1 MYYFFY
7 VIFKKK
13 WFIILISILCVALTV
28 LGSLLYTPL
37 YKATTKILV
46 RANVTQE
53 VVLFKDLY
61 QQVPKTSNIVPANN
75 FIELAKSEAFA
86 RTIVDRFQLDK
97 KLQRKYEDPQEFR
110 EYVRS
115 YLKEAA
121 DWVSD
126 AIHDLQSRITGER
139 PKESKT
145 DYTAKAVKKF
155 LEDMTDIEYVPE
167 SDIINLTIWGESPK
181 EAEDMSKELANMVIQ
196 NSISSEQNAASYGYN
211 FSQGEVEK
219 AEKELTIAEQNL
231 NRFKQRQD
239 ISKIEKQKEIKLN
252 ALDEVEKNLISVSAE
267 LSTKKA
273 RIEEGM
279 RQINEQKKKLTSL
292 DSYQN
297 LLNEN
302 VSLNVDVSALKAK
315 KQEYELARRQI
326 KAALSDLVEKELELT
341 QLEREVDLK
350 NQLFTKLDS
359 KQDELNVQRVS
370 KLTGID
376 LRLIDTPKISDT
388 ADPDVPDWELNL
400 GIGIPASVLLAI
412 GLAFLLELSN
422 ESFWVGDQVEKRLNI
437 PLLGTIREVKGV
449 EEAE

>member
-13 WFIILISILCVALTV
+13 WLIILTSILGVALTV

-61 QQVPKTSNIVPANN
+61 QQVPKTSNIIPANN

-86 RTIVDRFQLDK
+86 RIIVDEFQLDK

-110 EYVRS
+110 DYFRS
-115 YLKEAA
+115 YVKEAA
-121 DWVSD
+121 DRVSD
-126 AIHDLQSRITGER
+126 AIQDLQSRVTGES

-167 SDIINLTIWGESPK
+167 SDIINITIWGESPK
-181 EAEDMSKELANMVIQ
+181 EAENISKELANMVIQ

-219 AEKELTIAEQNL
+219 AERELTIAEQNL
-231 NRFKQRQD
+231 NRFKRRWD
-239 ISKIEKQKEIKLN
+239 VSKIEKQKEIKLN
-252 ALDEVEKNLISVSAE
+252 ELDEVERNLISVSAE

-273 RIEEGM
+273 RMQEGM

-315 KQEYELARRQI
+315 KQEYELARKQI

-341 QLEREVDLK
+341 QLERDVDLE
-350 NQLFTKLDS
+350 NQLFTKLSS
-359 KQDELNVQRVS
+359 KQDELNVQRAS

-376 LRLIDTPKISDT
+376 LRLIDTPKISVT
-388 ADPDVPDWELNL
+388 AEPDLPNWDLNL

-412 GLAFLLELSN
+412 GFVFLLELSN
-422 ESFWVGDQVEKRLNI
+422 ESFWVGDQIEKRLNI

>member
-13 WFIILISILCVALTV
+13 WLIILISILCVALTV

-37 YKATTKILV
+37 YKATTKMLV

-86 RTIVDRFQLDK
+86 RIIVDKFQLDK
-97 KLQRKYEDPQEFR
+97 KLQRKYEEPQDFR
-110 EYVRS
+110 DYFRS
-115 YLKEAA
+115 YVKEAA
-121 DWVSD
+121 DRVSD
-126 AIHDLQSRITGER
+126 TIQDIQSRITGES

-155 LEDMTDIEYVPE
+155 LEDMTDIDYVPE
-167 SDIINLTIWGESPK
+167 SDIINITIWGESPK
-181 EAEDMSKELANMVIQ
+181 EAEDISKELANMVIQ
-196 NSISSEQNAASYGYN
+196 NSISSEQDAASYGYN
-211 FSQGEVEK
+211 FSQVEVEK
-219 AEKELTIAEQNL
+219 AERELTIAEQNL
-231 NRFKQRQD
+231 NRFKQRWD

-252 ALDEVEKNLISVSAE
+252 ELDEVERNLMSVSAE

-273 RIEEGM
+273 RVEEGM

-302 VSLNVDVSALKAK
+302 VSLNVDISALKAK
-315 KQEYELARRQI
+315 KQEYELARKQI
-326 KAALSDLVEKELELT
+326 RVALSYLVEKELELT

-350 NQLFTKLDS
+350 NQFFTKLGS
-359 KQDELNVQRVS
+359 KQDELNVQRLS

-376 LRLIDTPKISDT
+376 LRVIDTPKISDT
-388 ADPDVPDWELNL
+388 ADPDLPDWELNL
-400 GIGIPASVLLAI
+400 GIGIPASILLAI
-412 GLAFLLELSN
+412 GFAFLLELSN
-422 ESFWVGDQVEKRLNI
+422 ESFWVGDQIEKRLNI